1 MINTVSKRDGYLV
14 IWPQYFDATRSR
26 KDGRRVSKFNSV
38 PSPSAAE
45 IALISRYVKLSP
57 RLDEK
62 AAHPSLPWDKCSR
75 VLLRK
80 PTIKGKRISKQRLLR
95 ILGKR
100 LVLWYEKTTPKTRT
114 AETKKLL
121 ERIERTE

>member
-1 MINTVSKRDGYLV
+1 MIITVSKRDGYLV

-26 KDGRRVSKFNSV
+26 KDGRRVSKLNSV
-38 PSPSAAE
+38 PSPSTAE

-62 AAHPSLPWDKCSR
+62 ATHPSLPWEKCSR
-75 VLLRK
+75 VLLRR

-100 LVLWYEKTTPKTRT
+100 LVLWYGKTTPKIRM
-114 AETKKLL
+114 AETRKLL
-121 ERIERTE
+121 ERIDRFE